1 MYEVGQIVYSIIEE
15 RQILLPLQII
25 EQVITKNLEGEL
37 TQYKVLV
44 PNKNRQK
51 LNLNKFDKVF
61 EDLDDASDYLLK
73 NAKNAIEEMVLKA
86 IELEEN
92 SFAKKEIAKKE
103 IAKKENST
111 CKNEPNKV
119 KIELGDGLVANI
131 DASQLDNINPEIL
144 TQEESVDVEKEDS
157 VT

>member
-44 PNKNRQK
+44 PNKNQQK

-73 NAKNAIEEMVLKA
+73 NAKSAIEEMVLKA

-92 SFAKKEIAKKE
+92 SFT
-103 IAKKENST
+103 KKENTKKENLT

-131 DASQLDNINPEIL
+131 DTSQLDNINPEML
-144 TQEESVDVEKEDS
+144 SQEESVNVEKKDS
-157 VT
+157 IT

>member
-25 EQVITKNLEGEL
+25 EQVTTKNLEGEL

-44 PNKNRQK
+44 PNKNKQK

-92 SFAKKEIAKKE
+92 SFAKKEIAKN
-103 IAKKENST
+103 ENST

-131 DASQLDNINPEIL
+131 DASQLDNINPEML

>member
-1 MYEVGQIVYSIIEE
+1 MYEVGQIVYSILEE

-44 PNKNRQK
+44 PNKNQQK

-92 SFAKKEIAKKE
+92 SFTKKEIT
-103 IAKKENST
+103 KKENST

-131 DASQLDNINPEIL
+131 DASQLENINPEML
-144 TQEESVDVEKEDS
+144 AQEESVDVEKEDS

>member
-25 EQVITKNLEGEL
+25 EQVTTKNLEGEL

-44 PNKNRQK
+44 PNKNKQK

-103 IAKKENST
+103 NLT